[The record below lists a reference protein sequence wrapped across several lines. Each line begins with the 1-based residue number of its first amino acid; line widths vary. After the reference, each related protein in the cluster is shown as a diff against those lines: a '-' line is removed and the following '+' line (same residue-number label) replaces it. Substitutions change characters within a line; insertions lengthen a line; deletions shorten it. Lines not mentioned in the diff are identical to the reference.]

1 MSLFATLS
9 LSLFLGVSF
18 AGSGSKSNK
27 GPGKLDDSCKGE
39 SPRGKD
45 DDKDDED
52 EDEDDDDDDDRCSPR
67 DSSPEECLEGPGKS
81 GKDDEEDEED
91 ESDDDESDDDDD
103 DDDDRECKV
112 TTPGRGGGVTKVAIC
127 HLAASRYIRINVDDD
142 SVPAHLAHGDVRAGA
157 YVMDA
162 DGDGAGDVGAAVT
175 ECPSV
180 GTLTLTTEATD
191 CDDGAADAYPGAT
204 EVCGDAVDNNCD
216 GDVDELCSTCSAFT
230 AAELDDYAAEVA
242 LHLETELSCV
252 LEDYED
258 ATYGIWETHT
268 WLGLL
273 GSETSA
279 DPLASASFD
288 LDVYGFMATTLEDA
302 DLFEIALNWTL
313 RYDDGTGAVVEDPST
328 TSELLETDRA
338 SVESCTTLLRDWIT
352 AQGLTCY

>member
-18 AGSGSKSNK
+18 AGSGSKSTQ
-27 GPGKLDDSCKGE
+27 GPGKLDDSCKDESPGTDASDGDDGE
-39 SPRGKD
+39 S
-45 DDKDDED
+45 
-52 EDEDDDDDDDRCSPR
+52 
-67 DSSPEECLEGPGKS
+67 
-81 GKDDEEDEED
+81 
-91 ESDDDESDDDDD
+91 
-103 DDDDRECKV
+103 KV

-142 SVPAHLAHGDVRAGA
+142 SLPAHLAHGDVRAGS

-162 DGDGAGDVGAAVT
+162 DGDGAGDVGAAAT

-180 GTLTLTTEATD
+180 GTLTLATEATD

-216 GDVDELCSTCSAFT
+216 GDVDELCATCSAFT
-230 AAELDDYAAEVA
+230 TAELDDYAAEVA

-258 ATYGIWETHT
+258 ATLGIWETHT

-288 LDVYGFMATTLEDA
+288 LDVYGFMATSLEDA

-328 TSELLETDRA
+328 TSELTETDQA
-338 SVESCTTLLRDWIT
+338 TVESCTTVLRDWIT